1 MRRREFIRLIGAVAV
16 VWPLAALAQ
25 QPKYIRRIGVLMN
38 FRANSGRSGTRNSVC
53 AGIAKIGLDRG
64 QERAV

>member
-25 QPKYIRRIGVLMN
+25 QPKGIRRIGVLMN
-38 FRANSGRSGTRNSVC
+38 FRANDSGTRNSVC